1 MNKAAMQEQA
11 GAIDVPTEETVAAN
25 DAHSGAES
33 LQPVFTGTGQ
43 EYFRIWLVNLTLTVA
58 TLGIYSAWAK
68 VRRLQYFDRN
78 THLAGAVFD
87 FRGNPFAI
95 LRGRLLALL
104 MLSVYQYAFGFS
116 AVVAMLTVGVL
127 ALALPF
133 LMRGALRFRLQNT
146 EYRGLRFGFAGSA
159 GGAYLTFLP
168 VLLVFVLPGFL
179 ATLFPDEWWIALS
192 FLVYLLWPA
201 FHARLK
207 SYQHGYV
214 QFGAARSHYAGG
226 VWPFYRFYLIAFGLV
241 LVTAAA
247 FLLLGFV
254 ATMVAKSGGGNHPVL
269 NTIAIA
275 SGAVMF
281 YLCVLMTFPYMAAR
295 VHNWVWSRTSF
306 PGLRFHSDMS
316 ARAFARLQLANVLLT
331 LLTLG
336 LYRPFAVVRIHRFK
350 LAALTVVADAGFE
363 QLLAD
368 AATRTAGA
376 AGDGA
381 ADFFGFD
388 LSW

>member
-1 MNKAAMQEQA
+1 
-11 GAIDVPTEETVAAN
+11 
-25 DAHSGAES
+25 
-33 LQPVFTGTGQ
+33 
-43 EYFRIWLVNLTLTVA
+43 
-58 TLGIYSAWAK
+58 
-68 VRRLQYFDRN
+68 
-78 THLAGAVFD
+78 
-87 FRGNPFAI
+87 
-95 LRGRLLALL
+95 
-104 MLSVYQYAFGFS
+104 
-116 AVVAMLTVGVL
+116 
-127 ALALPF
+127 
-133 LMRGALRFRLQNT
+133 MRGALRFRLQNT

-159 GGAYLTFLP
+159 RGAYLTFLP

-192 FLVYLLWPA
+192 FLLYLLWPA

-207 SYQHGYV
+207 SYQGTAT
-214 QFGAARSHYAGG
+214 FRSARHVLIMPGG
-226 VWPFYRFYLIAFGLV
+226 RPWPFYRFYLIAFGLV

-247 FLLLGFV
+247 FFLLGFV
-254 ATMVAKSGGGNHPVL
+254 ATMVAKSGGRQPSIL

-275 SGAVMF
+275 SGAVVF

-368 AATRTAGA
+368 AASRTAGA

>member
-1 MNKAAMQEQA
+1 MHELLEEQGELHPGVEA
-11 GAIDVPTEETVAAN
+11 PAESRGA
-25 DAHSGAES
+25 AES
-33 LQPVFTGTGQ
+33 LRPVFTGTGA

-87 FRGNPFAI
+87 FRGNPLAI
-95 LRGRLLALL
+95 LRGRLLAIV
-104 MLSVYQYAFGFS
+104 MLVMYQYAFGFS
-116 AVVAMLTVGVL
+116 PQMAIAIVTALG
-127 ALALPF
+127 LALPF

-146 EYRGLRFGFAGSA
+146 QYRGLRFDFNGGA

-168 VLLVFVLPGFL
+168 VLLVFVLPGLLVTVFPGE
-179 ATLFPDEWWIALS
+179 LFVFWS
-192 FLVYLLWPA
+192 FLLYLLWPA

-207 SYQHGYV
+207 SYQHQHV
-214 QFGAARSHYAGG
+214 QFGAARSQYAGS
-226 VWPFYRFYLIAFGLV
+226 VWAFYRFYLTAFGLI
-241 LVTAAA
+241 LAAA
-247 FLLLGFV
+247 VVCVLIGAVGAIVFKV
-254 ATMVAKSGGGNHPVL
+254 AGGGNPL
-269 NTIAIA
+269 FGAIGIAA
-275 SGAVMF
+275 LVALS
-281 YLCVLMTFPYMAAR
+281 YLAMLMTFPYMAAR

-306 PGLRFHSDMS
+306 PGVTFHSDMS
-316 ARAFARLQLANVLLT
+316 ARAFARLQLVNVLLT
-331 LLTLG
+331 LLTIG
-336 LYRPFAVVRIHRFK
+336 LFRPFAVVRIHRFK

-363 QLLAD
+363 QVI
-368 AATRTAGA
+368 AAAAAGAPSA